1 MDRELLV
8 YRKEL
13 TDALKTVGY
22 IPAMEIIAEEN
33 VGNLFIEHS
42 LNNNVS
48 HFHTFSS
55 FQKGK
60 WIICSELKQPKSW
73 KKIEGFWIA

>member
-22 IPAMEIIAEEN
+22 IPAMEIIAGEN
-33 VGNLFIEHS
+33 VGNQFIEHS
-42 LNNNVS
+42 MNEK
-48 HFHTFSS
+48 HIS
-55 FQKGK
+55 F
-60 WIICSELKQPKSW
+60 P
-73 KKIEGFWIA
+73 

>member
-1 MDRELLV
+1 MCELVMDRELLV

-33 VGNLFIEHS
+33 VGNQFIEHS
-42 LNNNVS
+42 LNEKYIP
-48 HFHTFSS
+48 FH
-55 FQKGK
+55 QIGK
-60 WIICSELKQPKSW
+60 RIICSELKQPKNW
-73 KKIEGFWIA
+73 KKIDGFWIA